1 MNQRIRPIIKSNNL
15 IKVINKMKTINTTIL
30 LSIVLML
37 FGSVVRAQTVDVLI
51 QAYTGSVSYDATSQT
66 VTFSSTGTMNF
77 PDRELLYNNVWTM
90 PEDVKHVII
99 GKNVTV
105 TGEFY
110 AEYSCLIE
118 GMDQLTSV
126 VFGTSQQDYLAQT
139 RGFHAFA
146 AADSKVR
153 DVVLTIKNLTSLNPK
168 VYHISG
174 SYRGVIHLESCR
186 VIDNRGGRYNNSDG
200 FMAAKGSTVKNCY
213 FETGEDVIKVYS
225 DILVENTTIKMIEF
239 TAPIQ
244 CGWGDYGSGITA
256 TFKNL
261 KIIGTEGRSP
271 ENAII
276 EARQGNYT
284 KNIIID
290 GLTVENPNASLFR
303 LNQADATINVEITN
317 ADISLKKYGD
327 IVLSKGTR
335 TICGTTEIKT
345 NYQCTGNVLRANV
358 TNLKAKIN
366 KSSSVNLS
374 WDEANTDELG
384 YIIERAN
391 ATDNLF
397 VEIGRVNA
405 NVLNYS
411 DTTADKFTLY
421 KYRIKPYFTNEVLEP
436 VDVVFARIFKSE
448 FSKLP
453 SPWSN
458 IALGDTN
465 ISLSSDAAFANNSF
479 VIDAGDGDFWGNA
492 CSGHFIY
499 QPCSGN
505 SQIIAK
511 INDYAHAQSY
521 SMAGV
526 MIRESLD
533 ANSKFAASLM
543 ISTPGPVMRERVTT
557 GGTVNQKAFP
567 NTAEKAPYWVKL
579 ERIGD
584 LFIASTSLN
593 GVDWVKTREVT
604 FAMSNDAY
612 IGMVATTHTV
622 TAIGNYSFSN
632 VDVIGE
638 SLSNIDFSNND
649 NLILVYPNPASK
661 TLFVDSKFNS
671 RAKLEIYAMNGQLV
685 KSCNVESGITE
696 MNIEN
701 FSNGM
706 YIVKL
711 QTPFGHKE
719 KKITV
724 FGH

>member
-1 MNQRIRPIIKSNNL
+1 MNQPISPIIKSNNL
-15 IKVINKMKTINTTIL
+15 IKVINKMKKINKTIL
-30 LSIVLML
+30 LSIVLVL
-37 FGSVVRAQTVDVLI
+37 FGSVVRAQSVDALI

-110 AEYSCLIE
+110 AEYNCLIE

-126 VFGTSQQDYLAQT
+126 VFGTSQQDYLAQS
-139 RGFHAFA
+139 RGFYAFV

-153 DVVLTIKNLTSLNPK
+153 DVILTIKNLTSLNPK
-168 VYHISG
+168 VYHIAG
-174 SYRGVIHLESCR
+174 SYRGVVHLESCR
-186 VIDNRGGRYNNSDG
+186 VIDSRGGRYNNSDG
-200 FMAAKGSTVKNCY
+200 FSGAKGSTVKNCY
-213 FETGEDVIKVYS
+213 FETGEDVIKIYA

-239 TAPIQ
+239 SVPIQ

-261 KIIGTEGRSP
+261 KIIGTLGRSP

-290 GLTVENPNASLFR
+290 GITVENPNASLYR
-303 LNQADATINVEITN
+303 LNQAVATINVNITN
-317 ADISLKKYGD
+317 AKMTLKKYGD
-327 IVLSKGTR
+327 IVEAAGIR

-345 NYQCTGNVLRANV
+345 SYDCSVTVLRANV
-358 TNLKAKIN
+358 KNLKAKIN
-366 KSSSVNLS
+366 NLTTVDLS
-374 WDEANTDELG
+374 WEEANTDELE
-384 YIIERAN
+384 YIIERSKASE
-391 ATDNLF
+391 NLF
-397 VEIGRVNA
+397 VEIGRVNT

-411 DTTADKFTLY
+411 DMTADKFTLY
-421 KYRIKPYFTNEVLEP
+421 KYRIKPNFGNEVLEP

-465 ISLSSDAAFANNSF
+465 ISLSSDATFANNNF

-499 QPCSGN
+499 QPCKGN

-557 GGTVNQKAFP
+557 GGTVNQQTFP

-593 GVDWVKTREVT
+593 GVDWKKTREVT
-604 FAMSNDAY
+604 FAMSKDAY
-612 IGMVATTHTV
+612 IGMVATTHTA

-632 VDVIGE
+632 VDVLGE

-661 TLFVDSKFNS
+661 TLFVDSKLNTS
-671 RAKLEIYAMNGQLV
+671 AKLEIYSLNGQLV
-685 KSCNVESGITE
+685 KSRNVESGVTE
-696 MNIEN
+696 INIDN

-706 YIVKL
+706 YVVKL
-711 QTPFGHKE
+711 QTAFGQIV
-719 KKITV
+719 KKITI
-724 FGH
+724 FRH